1 MVPGC
6 YDCFYN
12 IGFNHSQKKE
22 YDQAEAAFMKAIE
35 LKANYVEAYNGLATV
50 YNAQK
55 KFDKAAEASAKAIEL
70 AGAAGPGGAGGSGG
84 VDAEY
89 NQGVILWNAGKIA
102 EAAEHFQKVIFM
114 KPDHA
119 DAHYQLGMAYVNQN
133 KMAEAVPMFEKYLE
147 LAPDRPVRGDGEG
160 HPVQHQEVGTAWR
173 IPSRRDEIAASL
185 SAVRQR
191 LARALERAGR
201 SPSSVRLMAISKTR
215 PAEDVRAAFEA
226 GQAEFGENRVQEALE
241 KIAATSDIP
250 ITWHLVGHLQSN
262 KARRASGAFGWIHS
276 IDSVDLLKRVDAAA
290 EEAGRRPE
298 LLVQVDLAGEPTKH
312 GAQAETWLALFEAA
326 SACRAARVA
335 GLMLLA
341 AVHAGPR
348 RRQAV
353 FPAAPG
359 VAG

>member
-1 MVPGC
+1 MSRLISGRNLFMLALVACAVLLFASPGQAQTGALQGKVTDVAGKPLEKAVVTIEFTDGINRKYEVKTNKKGEFIQIGLAPGNYKATASFEKLGSESIPVRVRLGDPTKLEFKLGAATGVSKEDAAKAAALKTVFEEGVNLSRDGKYDEAIAKFTEASGMVPGC

-22 YDQAEAAFMKAIE
+22 YDQAEAAFLKAIE

-55 KFDKAAEASAKAIEL
+55 KFDKAAEASTKAIEL

-147 LAPDRPVRGDGEG
+147 LAP
-160 HPVQHQEVGTAWR
+160 T
-173 IPSRRDEIAASL
+173 
-185 SAVRQR
+185 
-191 LARALERAGR
+191 
-201 SPSSVRLMAISKTR
+201 
-215 PAEDVRAAFEA
+215 
-226 GQAEFGENRVQEALE
+226 GQF
-241 KIAATSDIP
+241 AATAKGILS
-250 ITWHLVGHLQSN
+250 
-262 KARRASGAFGWIHS
+262 S
-276 IDSVDLLKRVDAAA
+276 IK
-290 EEAGRRPE
+290 
-298 LLVQVDLAGEPTKH
+298 K
-312 GAQAETWLALFEAA
+312 
-326 SACRAARVA
+326 
-335 GLMLLA
+335 
-341 AVHAGPR
+341 
-348 RRQAV
+348 
-353 FPAAPG
+353 
-359 VAG
+359 